1 MANRT
6 ELTNAYHKLT
16 GMHLDGAGQVAK
28 NQFLKLG
35 SWRDEDIQRYAGA
48 MIPEMDNAKRTMANY
63 TSSYYGKV
71 AGLDGKKL
79 KKLSVPATKL
89 VTENLRNGTT
99 ADMVWERPFKEM
111 WGSLKKGNNFTDSLN
126 LGAARANSIARTE
139 MQLAKREAGLYVRDG
154 NSNIVGYL
162 RTLSGAENCGMCYLA
177 STQRYNRGDLLP
189 IHPGCDCGETPIF
202 GNTDVGQ
209 IIDDERL
216 NATHEAVAERF
227 GQFDTGGREIDYRKI
242 TIHNHGELG
251 PYLGVKGQKFTKV
264 PKAKLGLP
272 LEKPKKV
279 DPKVVKSFKENIDP
293 KLKRISATKIADDIK
308 LEHFDTSDPLSDN
321 FVPGLK
327 GKAKI
332 QTLGPKTTAHLDE
345 IKKVGKDIDLEID
358 IRVKKAIDSFDPY
371 EIVDAQKQ
379 IKLGEELINKTKL
392 EYQGGIQK
400 GIASQQVR
408 IQARGARRVKELLDD
423 GFTKEYTDSY
433 LEQFFNPERVLKDA
447 ARDAEQY
454 FRTSPAGRKLLDEI
468 KSYQDDIVV
477 YKRRI
482 PENVIPGSPKYNQ
495 LFAEKAREVLA
506 EVRELGNGG
515 PTFLGQSKSIGLLE
529 KARAVY
535 PDEWLAKAEKI
546 FPKIETSFGK
556 RGAWKRGFRS
566 ITVSP
571 TDSFGFE
578 SGYATAI
585 HEMGHM
591 FEDSIP
597 GIKELEFAFAHQ
609 RAALNPKRVNFG
621 RNENGF
627 QDKWRSTYSGKDYGY
642 GVSSNYEVFTT
653 GIESVFGGSDNF
665 TAPVAQNIY
674 SNPSAGVNAGLDD
687 EFRQFILG
695 VLFAL

>member
-1 MANRT
+1 VELVANRP
-6 ELTNAYHKLT
+6 ELTDAYHKLT
-16 GMHLDGAGQVAK
+16 GMHLDGAGLVAK

-139 MQLAKREAGLYVRDG
+139 MQLAKREAGLYVRNG

-202 GNTDVGQ
+202 GDTDVGQ

-264 PKAKLGLP
+264 PKAKLGLS

-308 LEHFDTSDPLSDN
+308 LEHNDV
-321 FVPGLK
+321 FVPSLR

-332 QTLGPKTTAHLDE
+332 QTLGPKTTAHLDD

-358 IRVKKAIDSFDPY
+358 IRVKKAISEISSPAQ
-371 EIVDAQKQ
+371 IVDAQKQ
-379 IKLGEELINKTKL
+379 IKLGEELLNKANL
-392 EYQGGIQK
+392 EFESGVQRQ
-400 GIASQQVR
+400 IAFEQAKE
-408 IQARGARRVKELLDD
+408 QARGARRVKELLDD
-423 GFTKEYTDSY
+423 GFTKEYTDEY
-433 LEQFFNPERVLKDA
+433 LENFFNQERVLRIA
-447 ARDAEQY
+447 SANARSE
-454 FRTSPAGRKLLDEI
+454 FRYTPVGRKLADEI
-468 KSYQDDIVV
+468 IDYQTDIAN
-477 YKRRI
+477 YKLTL
-482 PENVIPGSPKYNQ
+482 PANVIPGTQKYGIVY
-495 LFAEKAREVLA
+495 AEKAKEVLE
-506 EVRELGNGG
+506 EVRDLGNGG
-515 PTFLGQSKSIGLLE
+515 PKFVGSAKANVVLE
-529 KARAVY
+529 EARAVY
-535 PDEWLAKAEKI
+535 PNDWLEKAQTA
-546 FPKIETSFGK
+546 FPEIK
-556 RGAWKRGFRS
+556 
-566 ITVSP
+566 TVSK
-571 TDSFGFE
+571 TRGYWNFFGREIAISYDKSNGFKN
-578 SGYATAI
+578 GYSTAV

-591 FEDSIP
+591 FEASVP
-597 GIKELEFAFAHQ
+597 GLKELEFAFAHQ
-609 RAALNPKRVNFG
+609 RAALGPKRAKWASKEV
-621 RNENGF
+621 GF
-627 QDKWRSTYSGKDYGY
+627 QDKWRNLYSGKDYGY
-642 GVSSNYEVFTT
+642 NVNSSYEIFTT
-653 GIESVFGGSDNF
+653 GIESVFSGSNMF
-665 TAPVAQNIY
+665 EPTRLQSILH
-674 SNPSAGVNAGLDD
+674 NPGIGPNAGTDD